1 MDLSDT
7 NTSIVVLC
15 GLVML
20 VGIIGVI
27 VPVMPG
33 LLLCWLSVL
42 VWAIFADGTA
52 WDRWPVFAIA
62 TTVTLG
68 GWLAKYA
75 LPGKKLTDSGVPK
88 RSIIFGGLLGLVG
101 FFVIPVI
108 GLVAGF
114 VLGIYLAEQTRHG
127 DAKAAWRSTVAAL
140 KAVGIAIMIE
150 LTAALIVA
158 ATWVAGLVIA
168 G

>member
-1 MDLSDT
+1 MDLTDT
-7 NTSIVVLC
+7 NTSITVIC
-15 GLVML
+15 GLVMFI
-20 VGIIGVI
+20 GICGVV
-27 VPVMPG
+27 VPVLPG

-42 VWAIFADGTA
+42 VWAIFAEGTG
-52 WDRWPVFAIA
+52 WDRWPVFAVA
-62 TTVTLG
+62 TTVALA

-75 LPGKKLTDSGVPK
+75 LPGKRLQDSGVPK

-101 FFVIPVI
+101 FFVVPVI

-127 DAKAAWRSTVAAL
+127 NAKAAWASTKAAL
-140 KAVGIAIMIE
+140 KAVGIAIMVE
-150 LTAALIVA
+150 LAAALIVA
-158 ATWVAGLVIA
+158 ATWTVGLVMA

>member
-1 MDLSDT
+1 MDLTDT
-7 NTSIVVLC
+7 NATIIVLC
-15 GLVML
+15 ALVMFI
-20 VGIIGVI
+20 GICGVV
-27 VPVMPG
+27 VPILPG

-42 VWAIFADGTA
+42 IWAIFAEGTA
-52 WDRWPVFAIA
+52 WDRWPVFAVVTTIA
-62 TTVTLG
+62 LA

-75 LPGKKLTDSGVPK
+75 LPGKRLTDSGVPK

-101 FFVIPVI
+101 FFVIPVV

-127 DAKAAWRSTVAAL
+127 NASAAWSSTKTAL

-150 LTAALIVA
+150 LAAALLVA
-158 ATWVAGLVIA
+158 ATWTAGLVIS

>member
-1 MDLSDT
+1 MDLSDA
-7 NTSIVVLC
+7 NTSITVLC
-15 GLVML
+15 GLVMFI
-20 VGIIGVI
+20 GICGVV
-27 VPVMPG
+27 VPVLPG

-42 VWAIFADGTA
+42 VWAIFGEGTA

-62 TTVTLG
+62 STIALA

-75 LPGKKLTDSGVPK
+75 LPGKRLKDSGVPK
-88 RSIIFGGLLGLVG
+88 KSIIFGALLGLVG
-101 FFVIPVI
+101 FFVVPLI

-127 DAKAAWRSTVAAL
+127 DAKAAWGSTKAAL

-150 LTAALIVA
+150 LAAALTIA
-158 ATWVAGLVIA
+158 ATWAAGLVMA

>member
-1 MDLSDT
+1 MDLTDT
-7 NTSIVVLC
+7 NTSITVIC
-15 GLVML
+15 GLVMV
-20 VGIIGVI
+20 VGIFGVV
-27 VPVMPG
+27 VPILPG

-42 VWAIFADGTA
+42 GWAIFAEGTA
-52 WDRWPVFAIA
+52 WDRWPVFALA
-62 TTVTLG
+62 TTVALG

-75 LPGKKLTDSGVPK
+75 LPGKRLTDSGVSK

-101 FFVIPVI
+101 FFVVPVV
-108 GLVAGF
+108 GLVLGF

-127 DAKAAWRSTVAAL
+127 DAKAAWAATKTAL

-150 LTAALIVA
+150 LAAALIIA
-158 ATWVAGLVIA
+158 AIWVGGLVIS